1 MRAYHR
7 WEENRYVEILRLYEE
22 EMAGRKKAYDWKS
35 PHVEAQLVKMGLEEP
50 ERDRE
55 SKARK
60 RKQVAARHQS
70 RSSNGA
76 TAAAMRQQHQQNVNA
91 AAAAAA
97 AAAGIYNQAPPR
109 LPAMPPYHD
118 QQPAYYSQP
127 PAPGHYRTSSYD
139 AAQTQQLAQELG
151 AQPPELDDAQ
161 REQLVGQVLE
171 RPVPY
176 GLMEQDGNNGHHP
189 GEDPDTKMS
198 DPYAG
203 HHPHHLQEQQQHD
216 LPPNSHWESRPRNT
230 STSMIHPALAGESS
244 SHANSPAAGVYGPPG
259 TPGAPSGA
267 STGSPDFGVRH
278 NTPVARNPME
288 ETLSRP
294 AYA

>member
-1 MRAYHR
+1 
-7 WEENRYVEILRLYEE
+7 
-22 EMAGRKKAYDWKS
+22 MAGRKKAYDWKS
-35 PHVEAQLVKMGLEEP
+35 QHVEAQLVRMGLEEP

-76 TAAAMRQQHQQNVNA
+76 TAAAVRQQHQQNANV

-97 AAAGIYNQAPPR
+97 AAAGVYNQAPPR
-109 LPAMPPYHD
+109 LPAMPPYQD

-161 REQLVGQVLE
+161 REQLVDQVLE

-176 GLMEQDGNNGHHP
+176 SLMEQDGNNSNNGHHP
-189 GEDPDTKMS
+189 GEDADTKMS

-203 HHPHHLQEQQQHD
+203 HHPHHHHEQQHHG
-216 LPPNSHWESRPRNT
+216 LPHTSHWESRPRST
-230 STSMIHPALAGESS
+230 STSLIHPALAGESS
-244 SHANSPAAGVYGPPG
+244 SHANSPAAGMYGPPG
-259 TPGAPSGA
+259 TPGAPSAVGA
-267 STGSPDFGVRH
+267 ATGPHDFGAQR
-278 NTPVARNPME
+278 NTPTARNPME